1 MEPQILLFH
10 YSEAVL
16 LARVLPLFDE
26 VEQFLVQPLIEQL
39 EIAFPE
45 PILSS
50 ADVVQRIIDFVYAQ
64 RLPSVLLEDS
74 VLYVNRVLAR
84 LVFILLMSL
93 PFPSKLLPDSTLL
106 SEGVQVPS
114 ASPVLAS

>member
-1 MEPQILLFH
+1 MEPHILLFH

-50 ADVVQRIIDFVYAQ
+50 ADVVQRIIDFIYAQ

-84 LVFILLMSL
+84 LVLILLKEFLADLQEL
-93 PFPSKLLPDSTLL
+93 PEKSR
-106 SEGVQVPS
+106 
-114 ASPVLAS
+114 

>member
-26 VEQFLVQPLIEQL
+26 VDQFLVQPLIEQL

-64 RLPSVLLEDS
+64 RPS
-74 VLYVNRVLAR
+74 RVYCLKTQ
-84 LVFILLMSL
+84 F
-93 PFPSKLLPDSTLL
+93 STSIVYLHV
-106 SEGVQVPS
+106 SS
-114 ASPVLAS
+114 SYF